1 MAAKKLKAAQ
11 AGIPKFAPKVAE
23 NSDVFRLS
31 SHARAREAMEFGI
44 EAKGPGFNIFVLG
57 PDRSGRM
64 TSTVDFLEA
73 MMAGRPTP
81 DDWIY
86 LNNFSEQHH
95 PRPVRLPAGE
105 GRRFQGQM
113 QALLPQLRESL
124 QRAFGAA
131 DYEKQIEARSDQVQQ
146 LVAAEIER
154 LRVEARAEGL
164 DIVQT
169 PNGFNIIP
177 IGEDGQPL
185 PPEVIPDDRREQL
198 DADAREISGKLRD
211 IRRYAARQQI
221 KFAEQVAETN
231 RQVAEN
237 AVGGLID
244 EIGSDFAGHA
254 EIVTWLEEMRADI
267 LENIARFQPAAD
279 PNAEPGPESPER
291 RYCVNLL
298 VDNAGTSQ
306 SPVVLEPT
314 PTAETLFGY
323 MEYRQSG
330 GILETDFSMI
340 RAGALHRANG
350 GVLVLRAE
358 NVAATPGL
366 WNAIKAALR
375 DGEIALGSPLR
386 SGAMPIAGLPK
397 PLPIALDIKIV
408 LVGAPRWY
416 YTFFSVD
423 PEFQTY
429 FRIKSD
435 IDAAMPASDENL
447 ATYASLIRRMAH
459 DYEDRS
465 IDDRAIGKL
474 LGMAA
479 RWAGDRESLSAQ
491 FERIEDA
498 LREAA
503 HLVRRG
509 KRITLKA
516 VNEALESRRDRNARI
531 EDRLH
536 EQIADGTVMI
546 DVAGAIRGQVNA
558 LTVRD
563 MGDHAFGT
571 PSRVTARASIGRR
584 GVINIER
591 DISMSGPIQQ
601 KGAMVVQGFL
611 AGHFARRFPLS
622 FNCSITFE
630 QSYGGVEGDSASLAE
645 LIAIL
650 SELSG
655 LPVRQ
660 DLAITG
666 SVNQRGESQAVGG
679 VHHKIEGF
687 FRTCRDQ
694 GGLSGTQGVVIPKA
708 NEKNLVL
715 RDEVASAIGKKQFH
729 VWSVETIEEALELFL
744 GTKAGTAN
752 PAGEYPPES
761 IYGRVAGEL
770 ERFDTVL
777 RSGTNAAVL

>member
-1 MAAKKLKAAQ
+1 MAAKKLKAAEV
-11 AGIPKFAPKVAE
+11 GIPKCSPKKAGD
-23 NSDVFRLS
+23 SDIFQLS
-31 SHARAREAMEFGI
+31 SHARAREAMAFGI
-44 EAKGPGFNIFVLG
+44 KAEGPGFNIFVLG

-64 TSTVDFLEA
+64 TATVEFLNA
-73 MMAGRPTP
+73 MMAERPTP
-81 DDWIY
+81 DDWVY
-86 LNNFSEQHH
+86 LNNFAEQHR

-105 GRRFQGQM
+105 GCRFQTRM
-113 QALLPQLRESL
+113 LALLPQLRESL
-124 QRAFGAA
+124 QRAFGGA
-131 DYEKQIEARSDQVQQ
+131 DYEKQIEEQSDQLQR
-146 LVAAEIER
+146 LVAAEVER
-154 LRVEARAEGL
+154 LREEARSQGL

-169 PNGFNIIP
+169 PNGFNIVP
-177 IGEDGQPL
+177 IGDDGEAAPMEAI
-185 PPEVIPDDRREQL
+185 PEARRARL
-198 DADAREISGKLRD
+198 DEAARELSGKLRD
-211 IRRYAARQQI
+211 LRRYAARQQI

-237 AVGGLID
+237 AVGGLIE
-244 EIGSDFAGHA
+244 EIETEFASYSQL
-254 EIVTWLEEMRADI
+254 VSWLKEMRADI
-267 LENIARFQPAAD
+267 LDNIARFQHKTD
-279 PNAEPGPESPER
+279 QKTEPGAESPER
-291 RYCVNLL
+291 RYGVNLL
-298 VDNAGTSQ
+298 VDNAGVTQ
-306 SPVVLEPT
+306 APVVLEPT

-358 NVAATPGL
+358 SVAATPGL

-375 DGEIALGSPLR
+375 DNEIALGDPLR
-386 SGAMPIAGLPK
+386 AGAMPIAGLPK
-397 PLPIALDIKIV
+397 PQPIPLDIKIV
-408 LVGAPRWY
+408 LVGSPRWY

-435 IDAAMPASDENL
+435 IDADMPASSDNL
-447 ATYASLIRRMAH
+447 ASYAGLIERMAG
-459 DYEDRS
+459 DYDGRG
-465 IDDRAIGKL
+465 IDEKATARL
-474 LGMAA
+474 LGMSA
-479 RWAGDRESLSAQ
+479 RWAGDRERLSAQ
-491 FERIEDA
+491 FERIEDT

-503 HLVRRG
+503 HLVNRG
-509 KRITLKA
+509 RRITLKA
-516 VNEALESRRDRNARI
+516 VNAALESRRDRNARI

-546 DVAGAIRGQVNA
+546 DVAGKVRGQVNA

-584 GVINIER
+584 GVINVER
-591 DISMSGPIQQ
+591 DIAMGGPIQQ

-611 AGHFARRFPLS
+611 AGHFARRTPLS

-694 GGLSGTQGVVIPKA
+694 GGLSGTQGVVIPKT

-715 RDEVASAIGKKQFH
+715 RNEVAAAIAKRQFH
-729 VWSVETIEEALELFL
+729 VFSVETIEEAVELFL
-744 GTKAGTAN
+744 ESPAGAAN
-752 PAGEYPPES
+752 RAGEYPIES
-761 IYGRVAGEL
+761 VYGRVAGEL
-770 ERFDTVL
+770 ERFDAVL
-777 RSGTNAAVL
+777 RSGNNQPAA